1 MRFAL
6 PFKVSSLL
14 RSEPFPEIKIGFCP
28 VLFVPFCPNVFKFY
42 YSSFDI
48 DITGFINISDVINL
62 FLSDSISICISLLAP
77 IFAIINNLVP
87 DDEKEINEKKI
98 REEERTKVLKKAGN
112 DFGKMLDKLPNY
124 SGETKE
130 NQEIPIT
137 KQKYTYYSLIVT
149 IVLFSVLIYML
160 NLKQNLT
167 IIALYLPF
175 ATLIPIC
182 VIKSFDNTKYE
193 IRKYYF
199 EILFTFG
206 LIGIFTIN
214 IYSEY
219 FKVMNNLKYKEI
231 CFETEEETLQFNSN
245 QIFIGNTEK
254 YYFFR
259 DLKNEENVIINSDQI
274 KKLYL

>member
-1 MRFAL
+1 
-6 PFKVSSLL
+6 
-14 RSEPFPEIKIGFCP
+14 
-28 VLFVPFCPNVFKFY
+28 
-42 YSSFDI
+42 
-48 DITGFINISDVINL
+48 
-62 FLSDSISICISLLAP
+62 
-77 IFAIINNLVP
+77 
-87 DDEKEINEKKI
+87 
-98 REEERTKVLKKAGN
+98 
-112 DFGKMLDKLPNY
+112 
-124 SGETKE
+124 
-130 NQEIPIT
+130 
-137 KQKYTYYSLIVT
+137 
-149 IVLFSVLIYML
+149 ML

>member
-1 MRFAL
+1 MINKLIKFL
-6 PFKVSSLL
+6 PIGSLIFIVL
-14 RSEPFPEIKIGFCP
+14 GFLKI
-28 VLFVPFCPNVFKFY
+28 KFY

-98 REEERTKVLKKAGN
+98 REDEKAKVLKEVVN
-112 DFGKMLDKLPNY
+112 DFGKMLDKLPKY
-124 SGETKE
+124 GGEIKE
-130 NQEIPIT
+130 KKEVKEIPIA
-137 KQKYTYYSLIVT
+137 KQKYTYYSLIFTV
-149 IVLFSVLIYML
+149 VLFSVLIYML

-167 IIALYLPF
+167 ILTLYLPI
-175 ATLIPIC
+175 ATFIPIF
-182 VIKSFDNTKYE
+182 VVKSFDNTKYE

-214 IYSEY
+214 IYSEH
-219 FKVMNNLKYKEI
+219 FKVINNLKYKEI
-231 CFETEEETLQFNSN
+231 CIETEEETLQFNSN
-245 QIFIGNTEK
+245 QVFIGNTEK

-259 DLKNEENVIINSDQI
+259 DLRNKENVIINSNQI
-274 KKLYL
+274 KKIVFVKK

>member
-1 MRFAL
+1 MINKLIKFL
-6 PFKVSSLL
+6 PIGSLIFIVL
-14 RSEPFPEIKIGFCP
+14 GFLKI
-28 VLFVPFCPNVFKFY
+28 KFY

-48 DITGFINISDVINL
+48 DITGFISIGDVINL
-62 FLSDSISICISLLAP
+62 FLNDSISICISLLAP
-77 IFAIINNLVP
+77 IFVIINNLVP

-98 REEERTKVLKKAGN
+98 REDEKAKVLKEVVN

-124 SGETKE
+124 SDEIKE
-130 NQEIPIT
+130 NQEIKEIPIT

-149 IVLFSVLIYML
+149 IILFALLIYML

-167 IIALYLPF
+167 LIALYLPF
-175 ATLIPIC
+175 ATIIPLF

-193 IRKYYF
+193 IKKYYF
-199 EILFTFG
+199 EILFTSG

-219 FKVMNNLKYKEI
+219 FKVMNNLKYNEI
-231 CFETEEETLQFNSN
+231 CIETEEETLQFNSN

-259 DLKNEENVIINSDQI
+259 NLKNKENVIINSDQI
-274 KKLYL
+274 KKIVFVKK